1 MQEIRRMERPKRPKR
16 FHTPLVQSLVGLALL
31 LLPTV
36 GETATV
42 SITPPLSTV
51 GVGDIFSVNVYV
63 AGAVDLTSWQ
73 FDLKY
78 NPSLL
83 QAESV
88 TEGPFLN
95 SFGTTLFQPGVI
107 DHSTGEISLVTN
119 AFVDFTPPP
128 NGDGELAIV
137 HFKALGLG
145 VSPLELRNLFLNLD
159 SNVTAT
165 NGSVSVVPIP
175 GTALLMSSG
184 MLLLWGIGQWRTRT
198 GAVV

>member
-1 MQEIRRMERPKRPKR
+1 MREMNRLKRLKR
-16 FHTPLVQSLVGLALL
+16 LSTTILQGLIALALL

-36 GETATV
+36 GQTATI

-51 GVGDIFSVNVYV
+51 GLGDIFSVNVHV

-78 NPSLL
+78 NPLLL

-88 TEGPFLN
+88 TEGPFMS

-119 AFVDFTPPP
+119 AFVDFTPLP

-165 NGSVSVVPIP
+165 NGSVSVVPLP

>member
-1 MQEIRRMERPKRPKR
+1 MTWQWTQRVAIAVLGLVLI
-16 FHTPLVQSLVGLALL
+16 PLTSQAALISL
-31 LLPTV
+31 
-36 GETATV
+36 
-42 SITPPLSTV
+42 TPPLSTV
-51 GVGDIFSVNVYV
+51 GLGDIFSVNVHV

-119 AFVDFTPPP
+119 AFVDFTPLP
-128 NGDGELAIV
+128 NGDGELAVV

-145 VSPLELRNLFLNLD
+145 ISPLELRNLFLNLD

-175 GTALLMSSG
+175 GTAILMG
-184 MLLLWGIGQWRTRT
+184 AGCLLLLTVWGIGRWRTT
-198 GAVV
+198 PTAIV

>member
-1 MQEIRRMERPKRPKR
+1 MREMNRLKRLKR
-16 FHTPLVQSLVGLALL
+16 LSTTILQGLIALALL

-36 GETATV
+36 GQTATI

-51 GVGDIFSVNVYV
+51 GLGDIFSVNVHV

-78 NPSLL
+78 NPLLL

-88 TEGPFLN
+88 TEGPFMS

-119 AFVDFTPPP
+119 AFVDFTPLP